1 MRWVNKLSD
10 TDIEKLLKKLGVEY
24 ESLKI
29 SKRND
34 SFIVSKNDETSYVLS
49 FDDFQLIFN
58 FECVDDYN
66 YRSVDKI
73 FYLFME
79 NKFGKE
85 YLIDLIRHKTGLSGK
100 FLRKKLR

>member
-1 MRWVNKLSD
+1 MRWINKLSD
-10 TDIEKLLKKLGVEY
+10 DDIEKLVKKLGVEY
-24 ESLKI
+24 KSLKLL
-29 SKRND
+29 KRND
-34 SFIVSKNDETSYVLS
+34 SFIVNRNDETSYVLF

-58 FECVDDYN
+58 FDRIDDYN
-66 YRSVDKI
+66 YHSVDKI

-85 YLIDLIRHKTGLSGK
+85 YLIDLIRNKTGLSGK